1 MGDEEGAELASKR
14 RGREAHAE
22 AVARAMRDNLKKR
35 KAKVRARRERTAA
48 PPELPADD
56 AGKGSEPQRG

>member
-1 MGDEEGAELASKR
+1 MGDEEAAKR

-35 KAKVRARRERTAA
+35 KAKMRARRERAAA
-48 PPELPADD
+48 PPEPSSDD
-56 AGKGSEPQRG
+56 AGESSEPQRG